1 MIKFLT
7 RFFQL
12 RKLRKYK
19 DNINFQEN
27 LWLQLKPELLRENK
41 IEQEKKEII
50 NEKRKIKLPSWTKIL
65 FLLLF
70 INFTALELF
79 IGWVTIQSFTL
90 AFALGVMP
98 DFTPLVT
105 LIGAV
110 IGQTFSYWSYCSKSK
125 AENTQG
131 GLVYDSAMYKLQNE
145 EEKEEE
151 DGVG

>member
-98 DFTPLVT
+98 DFTPLLFLLRSVIYT
-105 LIGAV
+105 LR
-110 IGQTFSYWSYCSKSK
+110 YHKP
-125 AENTQG
+125 NR
-131 GLVYDSAMYKLQNE
+131 LVYFQL
-145 EEKEEE
+145 
-151 DGVG
+151 